1 MKIYFLTFLTLI
13 LLSCKKNTVNTDL
26 LIGEWEFSSPK
37 GTFQIDSL
45 TSKQYV
51 WSDFS
56 FEKDSVYNSHDGFF
70 DRYRNSNGN
79 YSDSKFL
86 GNTTKYY
93 IKNDSLYL
101 MNILTKEYYSDY
113 FISNLT
119 KDSLVLESK
128 DEPDFIFTKKKY
140 KKASNVTLDQITLS
154 KEPCF
159 GSCPINSVSIDKDGQ
174 IYFYGESYNSKNG
187 FFQGKINPIIFEE
200 LVKDLN
206 KINFN
211 HYKNDYGNY
220 NITDLPSTSV
230 SFIQEGKVYK
240 SIYDYGNAS
249 PKELQGIL
257 TRISYLYQTTKLDT
271 IKYNFPIVSNYF
283 RNIDLQKSEGF
294 YLQTLIMNA
303 KVSQKKFK
311 PIYFATAFLIEPKNF
326 DYNKYDELKRE
337 VKTDG
342 QFFQIEDQNHHY
354 TTFDIG
360 FNFFKS
366 NEYFK
371 NNKE

>member
-1 MKIYFLTFLTLI
+1 MKVYFLTFLSLI
-13 LLSCKKNTVNTDL
+13 LFSCKKNTVDTDL
-26 LIGEWEFSSPK
+26 LLGEWEFSSPK
-37 GTFQIDSL
+37 GNFQIDSL
-45 TSKQYV
+45 TSRQYV

-86 GNTTKYY
+86 GNRTKYY
-93 IKNDSLYL
+93 IQNDSLYL

-113 FISNLT
+113 LISNLT
-119 KDSLVLESK
+119 KDSLVLKSK
-128 DEPDFIFTKKKY
+128 DAPDFIFTKKKY
-140 KKASNVTLDQITLS
+140 KNPSNITLEQIILS

-159 GSCPINSVSIDKDGQ
+159 GTCPINSISIDKSGQ

-187 FFQGKINPIIFEE
+187 FFQGKINPEIFEE
-200 LVKDLN
+200 IRRDLN

-211 HYKNDYGNY
+211 NYKNDYGNY
-220 NITDLPSTSV
+220 NVSDLPSTSV
-230 SFIQEGKVYK
+230 TFVREGKVYK

-249 PKELQGIL
+249 PKELQSIL
-257 TRISYLYQTTKLDT
+257 VRISYLYQTTKLDP
-271 IKYNFPIVSNYF
+271 IDNNFPIVSNNF
-283 RNIDLQKSEGF
+283 RKINLKKSEGF

-342 QFFQIEDQNHHY
+342 QYFEIKDQDHHY

-360 FNFFKS
+360 FDFFKM